1 MFFGQPILLTTC
13 QSVDQN
19 VDQRVN
25 VSCGLV
31 KRIGTLQAQL
41 WNIKGLY
48 EPIGTHGD
56 QLKNRWVKARVSS
69 TLTFGTTFL
78 V

>member
-31 KRIGTLQAQL
+31 KRIGTLQA
-41 WNIKGLY
+41 
-48 EPIGTHGD
+48 
-56 QLKNRWVKARVSS
+56 
-69 TLTFGTTFL
+69 
-78 V
+78 